1 MLEGSWFVRNG
12 ILFLRIE
19 HTKEEPE
26 RIGPGLAFTFD
37 VKSVTA
43 QALVLH
49 QMREEDDM
57 KFRRIAEPSGPTN
70 GSQPFRSQTNRTSEA
85 AGAQR

>member
-12 ILFLRIE
+12 VLFLRIE

-37 VKSVTA
+37 VKSVTPE
-43 QALVLH
+43 ALVLH
-49 QMREEDDM
+49 QMREEHDM
-57 KFRRIAEPSGPTN
+57 EFRRIADPDGAANRNQPVPIETN
-70 GSQPFRSQTNRTSEA
+70 QTSQPAGSNR
-85 AGAQR
+85 